1 MKYILLHL
9 YNLLPIQE
17 IEWCLHPQKSS
28 RALLNIFPCFLSF
41 PGGPKDKNP
50 PVMQETQVPSLRR
63 EDKCQFVTFL
73 GERKGLFDLGIPQPS
88 LVQGIK

>member
-28 RALLNIFPCFLSF
+28 SALLNIFPCFLSF

-50 PVMQETQVPSLRR
+50 PVMQETQVPSLGWGYPL
-63 EDKCQFVTFL
+63 E
-73 GERKGLFDLGIPQPS
+73 KGMASHFSILAWRILWTDEHGRL
-88 LVQGIK
+88 